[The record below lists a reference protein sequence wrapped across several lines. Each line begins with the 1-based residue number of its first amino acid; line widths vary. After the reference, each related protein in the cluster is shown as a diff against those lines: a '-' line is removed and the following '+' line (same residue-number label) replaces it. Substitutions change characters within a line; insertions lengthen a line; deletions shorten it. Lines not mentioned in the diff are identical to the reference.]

1 MALSNLSE
9 AEQGLLLEFVRKGD
23 SCSPVEIALRDE
35 LLAKSKGTSETAP
48 TEGAIFDTP
57 EEQVILEKMLAYLRQ
72 NPKAKAKDVAEHMG
86 MTITEFKSWNSNPK
100 VLTDG
105 SKVRPSLG
113 WLKELAGAQSSVTAQ
128 TSTTKVA
135 KEIPSDAS
143 PVVKAIVAMDL
154 EEAEVL
160 QMLRNTRAMRQI
172 ASNLVGMGV
181 WKKSWRRNSYYG
193 DYEPDD
199 IEAGLKAAGFDV
211 DALLRKL

>member
-9 AEQGLLLEFVRKGD
+9 AEQGLLLELVRKGD
-23 SCSPVEIALRDE
+23 GCSPAEIALRDE
-35 LLAKSKGTSETAP
+35 LLAKSSDDNKTAS
-48 TEGAIFDTP
+48 TGAIFKSP
-57 EEQVILEKMLAYLRQ
+57 EEEAILSKILAHLRQ

-172 ASNLVGMGV
+172 ASNLVGKGI

-199 IEAGLKAAGFDV
+199 IEAGLRAAGFDV